1 MTSTNKEAAPN
12 APSQDSG
19 TQQQKQK
26 PFGSTG
32 SFGAPSGNIF
42 TSNQTNNPNPGGQ
55 SSLFGVQAPKN
66 GGGLFGPI

>member
-19 TQQQKQK
+19 TQKQKQK

-42 TSNQTNNPNPGGQ
+42 TSNQTNNPNPGG
-55 SSLFGVQAPKN
+55 
-66 GGGLFGPI
+66 